1 MEEQKTNPFLRALGQ
16 AATTVAAMPVRAVKL
31 PFQLLGEA
39 LNLDAGADAAQR
51 QQQQLAEQVTGQPV
65 PYSEGRAYANALSL
79 GLIPGNKPMNVDPS
93 TLNPE
98 QQQRFQQLNPL
109 QQALLQAKNPRDFAE
124 LLQRDE
130 FFAERPN
137 PDQATPVTLG
147 RDQRLVNPLT
157 GEEVAAAEPR
167 APLNVSSG
175 AAVVDAQGNEIY
187 RNTPPQ
193 ETFVGQADPKDFLG
207 VFTPES
213 IQAFSESQ
221 DFADLKPDMTK
232 INADLEK
239 ERIKASGK
247 KKGGNLPASVIFTQF
262 NTKAKP
268 YQDLA
273 DNFRGFLG
281 TFGADPNT
289 VPPDIVATMEGM
301 GIDVAALSP
310 TAIRD
315 VGVTVAWLK
324 SIDPESVARESEQA
338 AVRLARETGMPVELA
353 RNLLK
358 GLTLTNSQRTDLFR
372 SMRDATQA
380 KFRGY
385 EQLRNEFIKIAERNE
400 YDPTG
405 LIPDYNRDILDM
417 FDRLTGEKVDA
428 PRADPEMLDRIY
440 NDFVESG
447 GKADDEKAFR
457 AYADKIG
464 VTLP

>member
-1 MEEQKTNPFLRALGQ
+1 MAGEKRNPILEALGR
-16 AATTVAAMPVRAVKL
+16 AAQVPARAVQM
-31 PFQLLGEA
+31 PFQLLGEIIG
-39 LNLDAGADAAQR
+39 AGRPLSQAEGAQR
-51 QQQQLAEQVTGQPV
+51 ALAEQVTGEQV
-65 PYSEGRAYANALSL
+65 PYSEGRKWANFLTL
-79 GLIPGNKPMNVDPS
+79 GLVPNNKYPS
-93 TLNPE
+93 VNPTQLGPE

-130 FFAERPN
+130 FFAERGAPE
-137 PDQATPVTLG
+137 PVAVG

-157 GEEVAAAEPR
+157 GEEVTAAEPR

-193 ETFVGQADPKDFLG
+193 ETFVGQADPKDFIG

-221 DFADLKPDMTK
+221 DFADLEPDMTK

-247 KKGGNLPASVIFTQF
+247 KKGGNVPASVIFTQF

-289 VPPDIVATMEGM
+289 IPPDIVATMEGM
-301 GIDVAALSP
+301 GIDVEALSP

-324 SIDPESVARESEQA
+324 SIDPTSVARESEQA

-385 EQLRNEFIKIAERNE
+385 EQLRNEFIKIAEKNE
-400 YDPTG
+400 YDPEG